1 MNNEK
6 KFEIFVFGRVQ
17 GVNFRKNALNV
28 AKSLRLKGYVEN
40 LKDGSVHI
48 IAVGKEDSLQE
59 FLKWCQQGS
68 MLSKVEGMNYKW
80 LDNNENKEDSDDFD
94 SFTVKKQSPFLKDQV
109 KSFFN
114 LGKKISAEIISPSK
128 IELPKPQHI
137 VIIPDGNRRW
147 AKEKGLKPW
156 EAYWH
161 VQDKIEKLLDGV
173 KKFKVKNFTL
183 WGFSTENWNRGDKEE
198 IEQLMKVFES
208 TIDKFHKRFHE
219 DKARFRH
226 LGRKDRL
233 PEKLVKKLQELEK
246 ETENY
251 KDWSVNVALD
261 YGGRDEMIRAIENI
275 IKSGYT
281 KIDEKII
288 SDALDTCGLPDPDLI
303 IRTSGEKRLSG
314 MMPWQAVY
322 SEFYFTNVYF
332 PDFGIEN
339 LEEAIIDFGMRKRN
353 FGS

>member
-6 KFEIFVFGRVQ
+6 IIDVSVFGRVQ
-17 GVNFRKNALNV
+17 GVNFRNNVLNV
-28 AKSLRLKGYVEN
+28 AKSLRLKGFVEN
-40 LKDGSVHI
+40 IEDGSVHI
-48 IAVGKEDSLQE
+48 LAVGSEGSLLE
-59 FLKWCQQGS
+59 LLKWCQQGS

-80 LDNNENKEDSDDFD
+80 LEDNQKTSEFD
-94 SFTVKKQSPFLKDQV
+94 NFSIKKQGPFLKDQV
-109 KSFFN
+109 KSFLN
-114 LGKKISAEIISPSK
+114 LGKKISADIISPAK
-128 IELPKPQHI
+128 LELPRPQHI

-147 AKEKGLKPW
+147 AKGQGLKPW

-161 VQDKIEKLLDGV
+161 VQNKIDDLLDGV
-173 KKFKVKNFTL
+173 KKFNVKHFTL

-198 IEQLMKVFES
+198 IDQLMKVFES

-233 PEKLVKKLQELEK
+233 PEKLIKKLQVLER

-251 KDWSVNVALD
+251 DTWSVNVALD

-275 IKSGYT
+275 VKSGKT
-281 KIDEKII
+281 KIDEQII
-288 SDALDTCGLPDPDLI
+288 SEALDTHGLPDPDLI

-332 PDFGIEN
+332 PDFGIDN